1 MIKLI
6 KQEKDKLL
14 YWEIWEEDKK
24 TLIVHCGC
32 VGDTGEMYE
41 IELYPF
47 QRVEK
52 EMKELADEH
61 LADGYKELDE
71 DELIEFVL
79 QYDYKDNQLEAAL
92 EKRQQVQEIMDEA
105 LGWSGNGHCDGGDI
119 GSGTINVFT
128 FVIDVDKALQTT
140 LDELENQQLL
150 DGVKIAYVN
159 DEEDY
164 IQVYPSEGEFNLL

>member
-1 MIKLI
+1 
-6 KQEKDKLL
+6 
-14 YWEIWEEDKK
+14 
-24 TLIVHCGC
+24 
-32 VGDTGEMYE
+32 MYE

-52 EMKELADEH
+52 EMKELADEQ

-71 DELIEFVL
+71 EELIEFVL
-79 QYDYKDNQLEAAL
+79 QYDYTEEQLEEAL
-92 EKRQQVQEIMDEA
+92 EKRQQVQEMMDEA

-119 GSGTINVFT
+119 GSGTINIFT

-159 DEEDY
+159 DEENY
-164 IQVYPSEGEFNLL
+164 IQVYPSEGGFNLL

>member
-14 YWEIWEEDKK
+14 YWEVWEEDEKK
-24 TLIVHCGC
+24 LIVHCGY

-61 LADGYKELDE
+61 LANGYKELDE

-79 QYDYKDNQLEAAL
+79 QYDYTDDQLEEVL
-92 EKRQQVQEIMDEA
+92 EKRNQVQEIMDEA

-119 GSGTINVFT
+119 GSGTINIFT

-140 LDELENQQLL
+140 LDELKNQQLL
-150 DGVKIAYVN
+150 VGVKAAYVN
-159 DEEDY
+159 ADEDY
-164 IQVYPSEGEFNLL
+164 IQVYPSEGAFNLL

>member
-14 YWEIWEEDKK
+14 YWEVWEEDKK

-61 LADGYKELDE
+61 LADGYKVLDE
-71 DELIEFVL
+71 EELIEFVL
-79 QYDYKDNQLEAAL
+79 QYDYTENQLEEAL
-92 EKRQQVQEIMDEA
+92 EKRNQVQEIMDEA

-119 GSGTINVFT
+119 GSGTINIFN
-128 FVIDVDKALQTT
+128 FVIEVDKALQTT
-140 LDELENQQLL
+140 LEELENQRFL
-150 DGVKIAYVN
+150 DGVKIAYIN
-159 DEEDY
+159 DDEDY
-164 IQVYPSEGEFNLL
+164 VQIYPSEGEFDLL

>member
-6 KQEKDKLL
+6 KQEKDKML
-14 YWEIWEEDKK
+14 YWEVWGEDEK

-52 EMKELADEH
+52 EMKDLADEQ
-61 LADGYKELDE
+61 LADGYKKLDE
-71 DELIEFVL
+71 EELIEFVL
-79 QYDYKDNQLEAAL
+79 QYEYADDQLEEAL
-92 EKRQQVQEIMDEA
+92 EKRHQVQEVMDEA

-119 GSGTINVFT
+119 GSVTINIFT

-140 LDELENQQLL
+140 LEELKNQQLL

-164 IQVYPSEGEFNLL
+164 IQVYPSEGSFNLL

>member
-14 YWEIWEEDKK
+14 YWEVWEEDKK

-92 EKRQQVQEIMDEA
+92 ENDSKFKRLWMK
-105 LGWSGNGHCDGGDI
+105 H
-119 GSGTINVFT
+119 
-128 FVIDVDKALQTT
+128 
-140 LDELENQQLL
+140 
-150 DGVKIAYVN
+150 
-159 DEEDY
+159 
-164 IQVYPSEGEFNLL
+164 

>member
-1 MIKLI
+1 MIKLV
-6 KQEKDKLL
+6 KQEKDKML
-14 YWEIWEEDKK
+14 YWEVWGEDEK
-24 TLIVHCGC
+24 TLIIHCGC

-52 EMKELADEH
+52 EMKELADEQ
-61 LADGYKELDE
+61 LAGGYKKLDE
-71 DELIEFVL
+71 EELIEFVL
-79 QYDYKDNQLEAAL
+79 QYDYTDDQLEEAL
-92 EKRQQVQEIMDEA
+92 EKRHQVQEIMDEA
-105 LGWSGNGHCDGGDI
+105 LGWSGNGQCDGGDI
-119 GSGTINVFT
+119 GSGTINIFT

-140 LDELENQQLL
+140 LEELKNQRLL

-164 IQVYPSEGEFNLL
+164 IQVYPSEGAFNLL

>member
-6 KQEKDKLL
+6 KQEKDKML
-14 YWEIWEEDKK
+14 YWEVWKEDKK
-24 TLIVHCGC
+24 TLIVHYGC

-47 QRVEK
+47 QRAEK
-52 EMKELADEH
+52 EMKVLADEE
-61 LADGYKELDE
+61 LAEGFKKIDE
-71 DELIEFVL
+71 EELIEFVL
-79 QYDYKDNQLEAAL
+79 QYDYTEDQLEEVL
-92 EKRQQVQEIMDEA
+92 EKRNQVEEVMDEA
-105 LGWSGNGHCDGGDI
+105 LGWSGNGYCDGGDI
-119 GSGTINVFT
+119 GSGTINIFT

-140 LDELENQQLL
+140 LNELENEQLL